1 MRVLGITRKSVNE
14 KGFSCDLSNDMC
26 PQTHIY
32 PATMPRY
39 TGPRSRPSMTSLYVS
54 STWSVGSSHVTPRD
68 SRIHGPAT
76 CCVHV
81 RVAIPERSFD
91 DVFFSII
98 DIATGS
104 PRVADVVEFIGDT
117 SGQRGARARNI
128 RILRQNIVPADP
140 TAVATR
146 FRAVTE
152 RAVERADGQ
161 DAEWL
166 ERLRATPKPRSNP
179 RQAKPR

>member
-1 MRVLGITRKSVNE
+1 MERRLEPR
-14 KGFSCDLSNDMC
+14 
-26 PQTHIY
+26 H
-32 PATMPRY
+32 PA
-39 TGPRSRPSMTSLYVS
+39 
-54 STWSVGSSHVTPRD
+54 D
-68 SRIHGPAT
+68 SRFHGTAT
-76 CCVHV
+76 CCAHV
-81 RVAIPERSFD
+81 RVAAIPERSFD

-117 SGQRGARARNI
+117 SGPRGARARNI
-128 RILRQNIVPADP
+128 RILRQNTVPADP

-146 FRAVTE
+146 FRAVAE

-166 ERLRATPKPRSNP
+166 ERLCATPKPRSNP